1 MLKQLSVFEDATDMV
16 ALNAAKDDD
25 NSDSKAAVVEM
36 AEKDGEL
43 TTEKTLEHPPTV
55 TVLSR
60 EQALQLLKP
69 GRGKGRKPRRTSS
82 QDKDDSLEGKFV
94 NLVDLL
100 LPVPAKGEFDVNKI
114 KSSLYFF
121 S

>member
-1 MLKQLSVFEDATDMV
+1 MLQQLDVFEDATDTV
-16 ALNAAKDDD
+16 ALNTAKDDD
-25 NSDSKAAVVEM
+25 DNNSEAAVVEM
-36 AEKDGEL
+36 SEKDREP
-43 TTEKTLEHPPTV
+43 TTEKTPEDPPTV

-60 EQALQLLKP
+60 EQALRILKP
-69 GRGKGRKPRRTSS
+69 GRKGRKQRRTSS
-82 QDKDDSLEGKFV
+82 QDKEDSLQGKFV

-100 LPVPAKGEFDVNKI
+100 RPVPAKGEFDVNKI